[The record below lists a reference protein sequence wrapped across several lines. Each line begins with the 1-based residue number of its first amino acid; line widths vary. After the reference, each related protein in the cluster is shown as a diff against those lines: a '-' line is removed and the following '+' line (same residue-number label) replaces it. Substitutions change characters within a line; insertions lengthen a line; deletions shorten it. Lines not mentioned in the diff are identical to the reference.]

1 MVCVPISIP
10 QLNSHLSGLR
20 VEKGEV
26 VSVINKK
33 NVEKYGVSRIE
44 NIINALNNGT
54 FEKQYIS
61 SKSASILSSKSASI
75 LSSKSSLVESTE
87 RNNIADMYSL
97 AFSMLGLPA
106 EGGADLSTIEKGIK
120 TLVSQNEVRVVP
132 TPYGRI
138 EYRGNNTRII
148 RNS

>member
-1 MVCVPISIP
+1 M
-10 QLNSHLSGLR
+10 
-20 VEKGEV
+20 
-26 VSVINKK
+26 
-33 NVEKYGVSRIE
+33 EKYGVSRIE
-44 NIINALNNGT
+44 NIMNALNNGT
-54 FEKQYIS
+54 FEKQYI
-61 SKSASILSSKSASI
+61 SSKSASI

-97 AFSMLGLPA
+97 AFSMLGLPT